1 MNGKTYEMQYL
12 SDEEAAVIN
21 AMRMGAKVDIYF
33 FKLDNLD
40 EVEERM
46 SLFGKLEHRNKRAI
60 SLESEKTRSAAFME
74 FYEEPVSATCYV
86 RMDK

>member
-1 MNGKTYEMQYL
+1 MIIGDRKEMFL
-12 SDEEAAVIN
+12 TAEEAAVVD

-46 SLFGKLEHRNKRAI
+46 SLFGKLEQRNKRAI